1 MKADVQNFYR
11 SVYTHSIPWA
21 LHTKPVAKANIGH
34 NATQILAGNVLD
46 LHVRSAQDGQTIG
59 IPIGTDVSWLLGE
72 LIMVAVEKRL
82 LAAIPGLRGYRY
94 IDDFEIACETAA
106 QSEKVLGQLE
116 EALAEFE
123 LSLNPRK
130 TLVVPLPARLE
141 SEGLAELRMWNFGA
155 DPQRQTRDVLAYF
168 DRLTDLRS
176 DDPETSTSSYGIARL
191 QGVPWHPD
199 VWLVVQSCVA
209 AFILNEPSVLESTG
223 KLLATGAA
231 QSLPV
236 DVSTLETVLNSVIGK
251 CAPLRR
257 DSEMAWATWLAIE
270 HGVTLDQ
277 QACKLLSGYDDSF
290 VALLAILAEQRGYCK
305 NQLDH
310 SAWHVFMVE
319 DELKGPHWLLSY
331 EARQQSWLGS
341 RGGGDHRDADPF
353 FRDVKSAGV
362 SFLNFSAKTQPSYAV
377 QPGTTSPAGS
387 GSSTVGA
394 GYG

>member
-1 MKADVQNFYR
+1 MVRCCVPHTHLTRGRR
-11 SVYTHSIPWA
+11 SLQIP
-21 LHTKPVAKANIGH
+21 TK
-34 NATQILAGNVLD
+34 
-46 LHVRSAQDGQTIG
+46 
-59 IPIGTDVSWLLGE
+59 
-72 LIMVAVEKRL
+72 
-82 LAAIPGLRGYRY
+82 LR
-94 IDDFEIACETAA
+94 T
-106 QSEKVLGQLE
+106 
-116 EALAEFE
+116 
-123 LSLNPRK
+123 P
-130 TLVVPLPARLE
+130 
-141 SEGLAELRMWNFGA
+141 
-155 DPQRQTRDVLAYF
+155 
-168 DRLTDLRS
+168 S

-223 KLLATGAA
+223 KLLARGAA

-305 NQLDH
+305 SQLDH